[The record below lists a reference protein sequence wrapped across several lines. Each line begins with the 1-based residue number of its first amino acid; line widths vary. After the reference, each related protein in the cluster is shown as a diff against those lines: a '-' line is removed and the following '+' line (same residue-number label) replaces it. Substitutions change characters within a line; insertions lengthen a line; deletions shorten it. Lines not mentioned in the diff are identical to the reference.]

1 MKEHYDFRLPSNSW
15 PKDSTNCLFN
25 YVSQYLARIHFGYS
39 QHETE
44 ISALVRNGEMKRE
57 RALELI
63 NTPITNEILEDVLSR
78 IGLTLKDVL

>member
-1 MKEHYDFRLPSNSW
+1 M
-15 PKDSTNCLFN
+15 FN

-44 ISALVRNGEMKRE
+44 ISTLVRNGEMIRE

-63 NTPITNEILEDVLSR
+63 ETPITDGVLEDVLSR
-78 IGLTLKDVL
+78 LGLTLKDVL